1 MSEDIIEFLKQNRE
15 KLKTIDGNYEQN
27 NYSVNSAVDDEFYSQ
42 LSKIDLK
49 SVKNKTQLF
58 SLINEL
64 AIKTV
69 DKTVKKMSSFSTISD
84 SDWGHDLRIS
94 ELYLKDVV
102 DNFIKNVNTNI
113 LLAKKEI
120 DKLDELIV
128 DMKNKYLRPDK

>member
-102 DNFIKNVNTNI
+102 DNFIKMLI
-113 LLAKKEI
+113 LI
-120 DKLDELIV
+120 FC
-128 DMKNKYLRPDK
+128 